1 MECHKCSRQC
11 SSHSP
16 RFFDKFLRYFR
27 KKSPETVI
35 EPHKI
40 PRIALVGMP
49 NVGKSV
55 VFNGLTGTYVTVS
68 NYPGTTVEIARG
80 EMKIGNTPIAVV
92 DTPGMYSL
100 IPITE
105 EEKVSRDLLMGEWF
119 DLVVHVVDAKNLSRM
134 LPLTFQLI
142 ETGLPVLLAINMMDE
157 ARQLGLAIQT
167 EDLETQLGIP
177 IVTMAATLNQ
187 GLRQLKERIINHVES
202 SNLSATNRER
212 HFQNRVSIL

>member
-1 MECHKCSRQC
+1 MDYHKCSNQC

-16 RFFDKFLRYFR
+16 RFFDKFLRYFL
-27 KKSPETVI
+27 KKQPETVI

-68 NYPGTTVEIARG
+68 NYPGTTVEISRG

-119 DLVVHVVDAKNLSRM
+119 DLVIHVVDAKNLSRM

-167 EDLETQLGIP
+167 EDLETKLGIP
-177 IVTMAATLNQ
+177 IVTMAAALNQ
-187 GLRQLKERIINHVES
+187 GLRLLKERIINHVES

>member
-1 MECHKCSRQC
+1 
-11 SSHSP
+11 
-16 RFFDKFLRYFR
+16 LRYFL
-27 KKSPETVI
+27 KKQPETVI

-68 NYPGTTVEIARG
+68 NYPGTTVEISRG

-119 DLVVHVVDAKNLSRM
+119 DLVIHVVDAKNLSRM

-167 EDLETQLGIP
+167 EDLETKLGIP
-177 IVTMAATLNQ
+177 IVTMAAALNQ
-187 GLRQLKERIINHVES
+187 GLRLLKERIINHVES

>member
-1 MECHKCSRQC
+1 
-11 SSHSP
+11 
-16 RFFDKFLRYFR
+16 
-27 KKSPETVI
+27 
-35 EPHKI
+35 
-40 PRIALVGMP
+40 
-49 NVGKSV
+49 
-55 VFNGLTGTYVTVS
+55 
-68 NYPGTTVEIARG
+68 
-80 EMKIGNTPIAVV
+80 MKIGNTPIAVV

-119 DLVVHVVDAKNLSRM
+119 DLVIHVVDAKNLSRM

-167 EDLETQLGIP
+167 EDLETKLGIP
-177 IVTMAATLNQ
+177 IVTMAAALNQ
-187 GLRQLKERIINHVES
+187 GLRLLKERIINHVES

>member
-1 MECHKCSRQC
+1 MECHKCSAHC

-16 RFFDKFLRYFR
+16 QFFPKFLRKYL
-27 KKSPETVI
+27 KNQPEKLT

-40 PRIALVGMP
+40 PKIALVGMP

-68 NYPGTTVEIARG
+68 NYPGTTVEVSRG
-80 EMKIGNTPIAVV
+80 EIKLGNTPITVV

-105 EEKVSRDLLMGEWF
+105 EEKVSRDLLMNEWF

-134 LPLTFQLI
+134 LPLTFQLM
-142 ETGLPVLLAINMMDE
+142 ETGLPMLLAINMMDE
-157 ARQLGLAIQT
+157 AKQLGLEIQT

-177 IVTMAATLNQ
+177 VVPMAAALNQ
-187 GLRQLKERIINHVES
+187 GLGQLKARIVDYVNSRDLSPTYRES
-202 SNLSATNRER
+202 NQR
-212 HFQNRVSIL
+212 NRVAIL